1 MLVTMFVIEKVV
13 TTFGGEPEATTL
25 AMASTAAWRKVHSCS
40 SAETS
45 ALTLPGNASSVMT
58 AEVEPFVGLK
68 SLKVLGEVTVMVRLR
83 PSHTRPSKTAMLVP
97 SCVALMVVN
106 TAPSQDM

>member
-1 MLVTMFVIEKVV
+1 MLVTIFVIEKVV
-13 TTFGGEPEATTL
+13 TTFGGAPEATTF
-25 AMASTAAWRKVHSCS
+25 AMASTAAWPKVQSCS

-58 AEVEPFVGLK
+58 ADVEPFAGLK

-83 PSHTRPSKTAMLVP
+83 PSQTRPSKTARLVP
-97 SCVALMVVN
+97 GCLARLGVN
-106 TAPSQDM
+106 PAPAH